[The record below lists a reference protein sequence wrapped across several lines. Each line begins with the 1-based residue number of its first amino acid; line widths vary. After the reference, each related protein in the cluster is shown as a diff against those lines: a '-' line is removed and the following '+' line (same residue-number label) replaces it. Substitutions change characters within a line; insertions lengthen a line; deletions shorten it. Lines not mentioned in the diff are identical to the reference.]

1 MSLLS
6 PCAVPKRR
14 LTSQTVRNLVEKHV
28 VNDLILNKLEVITA
42 RLVWRVST
50 RQDCQRAKQLI
61 ANKRNNC
68 DAIVSTVDGVLFFYS
83 CVSVIENRKRKSR
96 SESED
101 ENESD
106 EKQTYPC
113 INYWIVTKMLVKERE
128 QVLFAKLMKSGLDIS
143 DVKPIRARKKVNREN
158 IFLPFG
164 CK

>member
-14 LTSQTVRNLVEKHV
+14 LTSQTVR
-28 VNDLILNKLEVITA
+28 
-42 RLVWRVST
+42 
-50 RQDCQRAKQLI
+50 
-61 ANKRNNC
+61 NC